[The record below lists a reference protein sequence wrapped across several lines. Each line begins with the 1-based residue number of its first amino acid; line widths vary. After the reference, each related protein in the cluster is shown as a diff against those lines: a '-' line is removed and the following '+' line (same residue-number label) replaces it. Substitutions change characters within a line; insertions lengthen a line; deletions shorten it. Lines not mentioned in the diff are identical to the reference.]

1 MKQVILFWM
10 VFFSLTSTFG
20 QGKVITDS
28 LTIAG
33 ISRKFT
39 FHEPAAS
46 KKNRSLVFVLHG
58 SGGNG
63 NQMMERVPA
72 LVKASFE
79 ENFIAV
85 FPTGYQ
91 NFWNECRKASPA
103 AANRLDVDEQAFFLE
118 MIAYFEHHYQVDRN
132 QVMVIGTSGGG
143 HMAYKL
149 AMTLPDT
156 FMAISV
162 IIANLPD
169 ASNMDCIPQGKPV
182 HMLITNGTLD
192 KINPYEGGEV
202 ILNTGSFGK
211 VVSTETSLSY
221 WAGLAG
227 YTQAPSRETLPD
239 TDPKDGK
246 IVEKYS
252 YSGREKEVTLLKVLG
267 GGHDYPNDIDIHLY
281 SWEFFKGLMR
291 R

>member
-1 MKQVILFWM
+1 MKQVISFWM
-10 VFFSLTSTFG
+10 VFFSISSTFG

-72 LVKASFE
+72 LVEASSK

-85 FPTGYQ
+85 FPAGYQ
-91 NFWNECRKASPA
+91 NYWNECRKSSPA
-103 AANRLDVDEQAFFLE
+103 AANQVDVDEQAFFLE
-118 MIAYFEHHYQVDRN
+118 MIAYFEHHYQVDRD

-149 AMTLPDT
+149 AMTLPDS
-156 FMAISV
+156 FKAFSV

-169 ASNMDCIPQGKPV
+169 QSNFDCIAQEKPV
-182 HMLITNGTLD
+182 NILITNGTLD
-192 KINPYEGGEV
+192 RINPYEGGEV

-211 VVSTETSLSY
+211 VVSTEKSLSY
-221 WAGLAG
+221 WADLAG
-227 YTQAPSRETLPD
+227 YTQKPSLETLPNL
-239 TDPKDGK
+239 DPNDGK
-246 IVEKYS
+246 TIEKYT
-252 YSGREKEVTLLKVLG
+252 YSGRKKEVTLLKVLG

-281 SWEFFKGLMR
+281 SWNFFKGLMQR
-291 R
+291 

>member
-1 MKQVILFWM
+1 MKQSLFFCM
-10 VFFSLTSTFG
+10 VFFSLSYSYG
-20 QGKVITDS
+20 QGQVITDS
-28 LTIAG
+28 LSIDG
-33 ISRKFT
+33 IFRKFT
-39 FHEPAAS
+39 FQIPPS
-46 KKNRSLVFVLHG
+46 KEENKSLVFVLHG

-63 NQMMERVPA
+63 SQMMERVP
-72 LVKASFE
+72 LLLEASTQ

-91 NFWNECRKASPA
+91 NYWNECRKASPA
-103 AANRLDVDEQAFFLE
+103 AANLLDIDEQTFFLE
-118 MIAYFEHHYQVDRN
+118 MIAYFEHHYQVDRT

-169 ASNMDCIPQGKPV
+169 ASNMDCIPQVKPM

-211 VVSTETSLSY
+211 VVATETSLSY

-246 IVEKYS
+246 IIEKYS

-281 SWEFFKGLMR
+281 SWEFFKEVMKR
-291 R
+291 